1 MDRVND
7 GFLRSRGGTAKLL
20 DDCIAD
26 ASRQEAARAEVTRA
40 LLRDLKAEFQGRRAD
55 APSVVAAPVG
65 VPTAP
70 TQTPLA
76 APAPNGDFF
85 LAGPG
90 RKKLGERRRRI
101 LACYVSM
108 LADKRNERITT
119 AALAQFMELSE
130 AALYRN
136 FASKGAMLES
146 LIDAVEDAL
155 FAQIEQ
161 IDRHAVRYRLDT
173 RSHVAMLVAL
183 PLKFA
188 EAYPGA
194 SRLMAGDALAVEDS
208 QLRNRMTMVFV
219 RFESTL
225 LGALL
230 RGESVPKRNPA
241 GLAAALCAFS
251 VGRMLRFSNSGFA
264 DMPTADLDAC
274 LEMMLR

>member
-7 GFLRSRGGTAKLL
+7 GFLRLRGGTAKLL

-26 ASRQEAARAEVTRA
+26 ASRQEAARAEATRA
-40 LLRDLKAEFQGRRAD
+40 LLRDLKAEFQGRRAEPPP
-55 APSVVAAPVG
+55 AAVPSATQAAVVQSSAS
-65 VPTAP
+65 VPP
-70 TQTPLA
+70 
-76 APAPNGDFF
+76 PNGDFF

-155 FAQIEQ
+155 FAQVEQ

-173 RSHVAMLVAL
+173 RSHVAMLVTL

-194 SRLMAGDALAVEDS
+194 SRLMAGDALAVEDA

-225 LGALL
+225 VGALL
-230 RGESVPKRNPA
+230 RGDTAPKRNPA
-241 GLAAALCAFS
+241 GLAAALCAFL

-264 DMPTADLDAC
+264 DAPTADLDAC
-274 LEMMLR
+274 LETMLR